1 MGEEAKQGLA
11 ESPRNGGRTEGRT
24 GGGQEGGQG
33 EERPLQVLYYR
44 TGEET
49 GEMEVVDR
57 KESGNCLPASRSG
70 VSTEDPNKANCGIL
84 TQENKVL

>member
-1 MGEEAKQGLA
+1 ME
-11 ESPRNGGRTEGRT
+11 GGQK
-24 GGGQEGGQG
+24 GGQEEDRREGRG
-33 EERPLQVLYYR
+33 EERPLQVLYHR